1 MTKGKIEYGD
11 ACVGM
16 LETERLILRP
26 MTEVDGDLI
35 VAWRNHEEVRAT
47 TLSGASFS
55 LAEHLEWFRT
65 GRRNRLDW
73 MIELKGKGRVIGTVH
88 FKNIDL
94 ESGVAESG
102 RLIGDLT
109 ARRQGFARES
119 AVAWFGYGF
128 GCLGLKRIIG
138 VTRRNNQSNIEL
150 NRSLGCEVTEDLE
163 GDDFIRMELTRERAM
178 LVPELRNRILQ
189 SMKLVG

>member
-1 MTKGKIEYGD
+1 MKMGGQLSSCIEK
-11 ACVGM
+11 

-26 MTEVDGDLI
+26 MTEGDGELM
-35 VAWRNHEEVRAT
+35 VAWRNSDEIRSMMMSSV
-47 TLSGASFS
+47 SFT

-94 ESGVAESG
+94 KKGVAESG

-109 ARRQGFARES
+109 DRRQGFARES

-128 GCLGLKRIIG
+128 GCLGLNRIIG
-138 VTRRNNQSNIEL
+138 VTRRSNQSNIEL
-150 NRSLGCEVTEDLE
+150 NRSLGYEVTEDIE

-178 LVPELRNRILQ
+178 LVPELRNLMPQ
-189 SMKLVG
+189 STKLVG